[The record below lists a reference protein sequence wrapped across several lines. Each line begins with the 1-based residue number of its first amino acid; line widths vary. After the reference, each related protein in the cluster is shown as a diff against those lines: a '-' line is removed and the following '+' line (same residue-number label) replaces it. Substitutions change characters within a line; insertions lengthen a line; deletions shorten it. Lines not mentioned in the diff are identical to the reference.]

1 MADINIQNILENIKA
16 RVGKK
21 HFQPGRSV
29 THPTRDWI
37 IILGTFA
44 TLNIIII
51 ILSTFLFLQINKG
64 EIFLVEAVSSSKV
77 DSIDKVLL
85 EETLSFFK
93 EKERVFESLKR
104 NKPVLVDPS
113 L

>member
-1 MADINIQNILENIKA
+1 MADSNIQKILKNIKA
-16 RVGKK
+16 RLDKQR
-21 HFQPGRSV
+21 FQPGRSV
-29 THPTRDWI
+29 THPTRDWK
-37 IILGTFA
+37 IILGAFTA
-44 TLNIIII
+44 LNIVII

-64 EIFLVEAVSSSKV
+64 EIFLVDSTSPSTV

-85 EETLSFFK
+85 KETLSFFE

-104 NKPVLVDPS
+104 NKPTLVDPS